1 MVDAHNLWLAPV
13 AGLTTPALRM
23 PLPSFLIRLLSDGAD
38 RVSFTVMPLVGGH
51 VLDAAVPTLSVTPVD
66 KAIHPGFYRE
76 QSPEPPQR
84 ITLVVFHGAEP

>member
-1 MVDAHNLWLAPV
+1 
-13 AGLTTPALRM
+13 M

-38 RVSFTVMPLVGGH
+38 RVSFTVMQLVGGH
-51 VLDAAVPTLSVTPVD
+51 LLDAAVPTLSVTPVD